1 MRGLPIAARK
11 VCRWLPILLCMTR
24 LTAQTCLVLSPT
36 TVTANRT
43 TLLDLSLYSTNGPAP
58 AAVQWTFQYPTSS
71 ITNLTVDDGPSLTSA
86 GKTVVCAGNAEAYNC
101 LAVGLN
107 TKTIANG
114 VIAKV
119 TAVLAPGA
127 TAAAL
132 QITNPHAS
140 SAAGSDLIPIVAR
153 ILPARGTRDASDCR
167 LLPRPRGGR

>member
-1 MRGLPIAARK
+1 MWGLPIAARN
-11 VCRWLPILLCMTR
+11 VRRWLPIILCTTG

-36 TVTANRT
+36 AVTADRT
-43 TLLDLSLYSTNGPAP
+43 ALLDLSLYSLHGPAP
-58 AAVQWTFQYPTSS
+58 AAVQWTFQYPSSS
-71 ITNLTVDDGPSLTSA
+71 ISNLTVDDGPSLTSV

-107 TKTIANG
+107 SKTIADG

-119 TAVLAPGA
+119 TAVLAPGV
-127 TAAAL
+127 TAATI

-153 ILPARGTRDASDCR
+153 ILPARGTRDSSDCR
-167 LLPRPRGGR
+167 LLPRSRGGR